1 MAGSIQ
7 IDLPYLFE
15 PRSYQWRI
23 WDAWDT
29 GIRRFGAVWHRRAG
43 KDKAFLNFCIERM
56 LERKGNYY
64 HVFPK
69 LNQGRRVIWTGIDKQ
84 GRRYL
89 DHFPPQ
95 LLYSPPNNAD
105 MQITLVDPHDRS
117 KPGSTYQ
124 VLGTDRNLDVLVGG
138 NGAGYI
144 FSEYAL
150 QNPQGWELARPI
162 LRENG
167 GWAAFLT
174 TPRGKNHAYTLFRTN
189 YDNPEWHFELLS
201 TDHTRRDAPG
211 EDGGPVITAVDIE
224 ADRREGMSDDLIDQ
238 EYGLSWE
245 AAIPGAYFA
254 NEFRAVDAERR
265 ITSVRYD
272 PTYPVYTA
280 WDIGVDDMTAIWC
293 VQFIGRDICLIHY
306 YENSGFAAKHYAD
319 YLNALPYAFKAH
331 LLPHDGRNRDWTAHS
346 TSGRAER
353 RDDVLRRLVR
363 GEVHVVDASPVAQG
377 IEQMRTMFSRL
388 LFDSERCN
396 DGIERLRHYHHEWD
410 SDNRVFLPRPE
421 HDWSSHAS
429 DALRTLASNLGFID
443 ALEKRSQG
451 RPVRSERVRRS
462 IEVEPGQAW
471 MV

>member
-1 MAGSIQ
+1 MATNT

-23 WDAWDT
+23 WDAWDA
-29 GIRRFGAVWHRRAG
+29 GKRRFGAVWHRRSG
-43 KDKAFLNFCIERM
+43 KDKSFLNFTIERM
-56 LERKGNYY
+56 LERKGNYF

-105 MQITLVDPHDRS
+105 MQLTLVDPADRS

-189 YDNPEWHFELLS
+189 YDNPDWHFELLNVDN
-201 TDHTRRDAPG
+201 TWRDATG
-211 EDGGPVITAVDIE
+211 EDGGPVITDADIE
-224 ADRREGMSDDLIDQ
+224 SDRREGMSDDLIDQ
-238 EYGLSWE
+238 EYYLSWE

-254 NEFRAVDAERR
+254 NEFRLVDQERR
-265 ITSVRYD
+265 ITMCRYD
-272 PTYPVYTA
+272 PSYPVYTS

-293 VQFIGRDICLIHY
+293 CQFVGRDINLIHY

-319 YLNALPYAFKAH
+319 YLTALNFTFKAH
-331 LLPHDGRNRDWTAHS
+331 LLPHDGRNREWGSAGM
-346 TSGRAER
+346 SGRAER
-353 RDDVLRRLVR
+353 REEVVRRLLS
-363 GEVHVVDASPVAQG
+363 GEVHSVQSARVDIG
-377 IEQMRTMFSRL
+377 IEQMRTMFPRL
-388 LFDSERCN
+388 IFDSVRCEA
-396 DGIERLRHYHHEWD
+396 GIERLRHYHHEWD

-421 HDWSSHAS
+421 HDWSCHAA
-429 DALRTLASNLGFID
+429 DALRTLAGNLGLID
-443 ALEKRSQG
+443 AIEKRSQG
-451 RPVRSERVRRS
+451 RPVRGERVRRT
-462 IEVEPGQAW
+462 IEVAPGQAW